1 MKQAAECRSM
11 EELRAEID
19 RIDRSLIELLAE
31 RWSFINRAAEIK
43 AEAGL
48 PADIPSRVD
57 EVRANVR
64 AHAAALGLDPVFY
77 DRLWSQLI
85 RHSIDF
91 EDNIL
96 SPSGEGDVTS
106 KA

>member
-1 MKQAAECRSM
+1 MKKAADCRSM
-11 EELRAEID
+11 EELRVEID
-19 RIDRSLIELLAE
+19 RIDLSLMQLLAE

-43 AEAGL
+43 ADAGL

-64 AHAAALGLDPVFY
+64 AHAEALGLDPLFY

-91 EDNIL
+91 EDEVL
-96 SPSGEGDVTS
+96 SPGRDANGVPG
-106 KA
+106 A

>member
-1 MKQAAECRSM
+1 MKQAAECQSM
-11 EELRAEID
+11 DELRVEID
-19 RIDRSLIELLAE
+19 RIDAQLMQLLAE

-43 AEAGL
+43 AGSGL

-85 RHSIDF
+85 RHSIAF
-91 EDNIL
+91 EEAVL
-96 SPSGEGDVTS
+96 KPGDGDMVR